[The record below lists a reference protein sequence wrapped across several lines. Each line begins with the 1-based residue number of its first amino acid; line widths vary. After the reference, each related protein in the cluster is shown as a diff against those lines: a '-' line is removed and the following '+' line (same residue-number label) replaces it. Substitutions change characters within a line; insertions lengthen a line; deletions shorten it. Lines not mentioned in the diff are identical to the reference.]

1 VTVRL
6 IGAFAVLA
14 FLGACSR
21 QSPPPIGGG
30 APASTAGVS
39 ATSSATV
46 RTGNASTG
54 VTSIAGFTDPS
65 SIAAP
70 DDGSGRMFVTEQ
82 PGLIRVVRDGVLEAT
97 PALDIRGK
105 VGSGATEE
113 GLLGLAFPRG
123 FATKRY
129 AYVYFTAPDNA
140 SMVYRV
146 RLRGDGT
153 DRFDPATM
161 QFILRVPQPYD
172 NHKGGQLAFGPDGDL
187 YIGLGDGGSEGDPN
201 SVGQNLGTL
210 LAKVLRI
217 DTESTPDKPGYR
229 IPSGNPF
236 VGKIGARPETW
247 VYGLRNPWRF
257 SFDPAN
263 GDLYIGDVGQN
274 RYEEV
279 DLVPAGSHGGL
290 DFGWSLYEGD
300 HLYKATRRLAG
311 FARPI
316 AEYSH
321 SEGYAVIGGYV
332 YRGAAYPAMRGLYV
346 FGDYGSGRIW
356 TLTHTTTG
364 WTRRLALRTDYR
376 ISTFGVDGSGELWVA
391 DRATGTL
398 HRLPDLS
405 R

>member
-1 VTVRL
+1 VRF
-6 IGAFAVLA
+6 IGALVVLA
-14 FLGACSR
+14 LLGACSR
-21 QSPPPIGGG
+21 QSPPAIGGG
-30 APASTAGVS
+30 APASTA
-39 ATSSATV
+39 
-46 RTGNASTG
+46 G

-97 PALDIRGK
+97 PALDIRGT
-105 VGSGATEE
+105 VGSGGTEE

-123 FATKRY
+123 FAAKRY

-187 YIGLGDGGSEGDPN
+187 YIGIGDGGSEGDPN
-201 SVGQNLGTL
+201 NVGQNLDTL

-236 VGKIGARPETW
+236 ARKVGARPETW

-263 GDLYIGDVGQN
+263 GDLFVGDVGQN

-300 HLYKATRRLAG
+300 HLYKATRRLPS
-311 FARPI
+311 FAWPI

-321 SEGYAVIGGYV
+321 AEGYAVIGGYV
-332 YRGAAYPAMRGLYV
+332 YRGAAYPAMRRLYV

-356 TLTHTTTG
+356 TLTHAATG

>member
-1 VTVRL
+1 VRF
-6 IGAFAVLA
+6 IGALVVLA
-14 FLGACSR
+14 LLGACSR
-21 QSPPPIGGG
+21 QSPPAIGGG
-30 APASTAGVS
+30 APASTA
-39 ATSSATV
+39 
-46 RTGNASTG
+46 G

-97 PALDIRGK
+97 PALDIRGT
-105 VGSGATEE
+105 VGSGGTEE

-123 FATKRY
+123 FAAKRY

-187 YIGLGDGGSEGDPN
+187 YIGIGDGGSEGDPN
-201 SVGQNLGTL
+201 NVGQNLDTL

-236 VGKIGARPETW
+236 ARKVGARPETW

-263 GDLYIGDVGQN
+263 GDLFVGDVGQN

-300 HLYKATRRLAG
+300 HLSRASLGPSPSTRT
-311 FARPI
+311 P
-316 AEYSH
+316 
-321 SEGYAVIGGYV
+321 
-332 YRGAAYPAMRGLYV
+332 
-346 FGDYGSGRIW
+346 
-356 TLTHTTTG
+356 
-364 WTRRLALRTDYR
+364 
-376 ISTFGVDGSGELWVA
+376 
-391 DRATGTL
+391 RAT
-398 HRLPDLS
+398 P
-405 R
+405 